1 LNYGVDA
8 RQKPIR
14 PVVLVLVGHSSAHR
28 VRYAILL
35 QLCCPFCRLA
45 EHTFGDIFSS
55 KPVSERTEYSS
66 PVERHTP
73 TAPAKA
79 PIEAH
84 TSRRILSSGTQMGNR
99 SGIASAGRAVEQ
111 TAAHASQTSG
121 FGLIASEVAS
131 YVGYGQKWL

>member
-1 LNYGVDA
+1 
-8 RQKPIR
+8 
-14 PVVLVLVGHSSAHR
+14 
-28 VRYAILL
+28 L

-84 TSRRILSSGTQMGNR
+84 TSRRILSSGTQMATDPVSHRPDVQLNKR
-99 SGIASAGRAVEQ
+99 QHTHRKQ
-111 TAAHASQTSG
+111 AALA
-121 FGLIASEVAS
+121 
-131 YVGYGQKWL
+131 